1 MANFIYCEAFKTN
14 QDNLFDLEIKIDD
27 NILNIEYQHQLEG
40 ECITTANIMNYVL
53 KDVSD
58 YDNCKGLYSY
68 SKERGFQKATD
79 ARKAYECVEKISHFL
94 HLFLDERDFK
104 KFQKSISSYSQENE
118 VNENDIEK

>member
-58 YDNCKGLYSY
+58 YDNCKGLYDY

-79 ARKAYECVEKISHFL
+79 ARKSYECVEKISHFL